1 MYLRDENTAEPRKN
15 SLINEQQIQHS
26 VGTSKDTLPVIDVG
40 DSMSENT
47 IKRLDMSENTVKENF
62 HQYGFYPT
70 IESDPGSF
78 HKDAFIC
85 PTDARVIQW
94 KENRK
99 IPTQTAT
106 KLPKIIVVRPI
117 KDPS

>member
-15 SLINEQQIQHS
+15 SLINEQQTQHS
-26 VGTSKDTLPVIDVG
+26 ALPVIDVG

-47 IKRLDMSENTVKENF
+47 IKRLNMSENTVKENF

-85 PTDARVIQW
+85 PTDARVIQR